1 MNLRAAARDRG
12 GRDNRIKTRRRESFE
27 EFQGQRQHLVIVT
40 DRLSSQVHLIL
51 PAGTQVVTRVEV
63 KGGDAQILAP
73 RGAVGEI
80 VKAPD
85 DGSHSYRVRFANGAE
100 AALRRHEMT
109 IRKQYQQE
117 EAQPKEDLLA
127 EYDLYDFVIYRCVV
141 GSRAFG
147 LAGDDSDTDRR
158 GVYLPPADLQW
169 SLYDAPEQLENDVT
183 QECYWELRKFLILAL
198 KANPNILEC
207 LYTPLIEAATPIAL
221 ELLAMREIFLSK
233 LVYQTYNGYVL
244 SQFKKLEQD
253 LRSKGAIKWKHA
265 MHLIR
270 LLMSGVTVLKEGF
283 VPVSVAEHRDKLLAI
298 KRGEMEWSEVNKL
311 RLDLHKQFDEAFANT
326 KLPDRPDYESA
337 NAFLIKARRTM
348 L

>member
-1 MNLRAAARDRG
+1 M
-12 GRDNRIKTRRRESFE
+12 
-27 EFQGQRQHLVIVT
+27 T
-40 DRLSSQVHLIL
+40 DRLYSQFHLIL

-63 KGGDAQILAP
+63 KDAAGQILAP

-85 DGSHSYRVRFANGAE
+85 DGSHSYRVRFVNGVE

-109 IRKQYQQE
+109 IRKQYQRE
-117 EAQPKEDLLA
+117 AAQPGDEILA

-147 LAGDDSDTDRR
+147 LAGEDSDIDRR

-169 SLYDAPEQLENDVT
+169 SLYGAPEQLENEAT

-207 LYTPLIEAATPIAL
+207 LYTPLVETAAPIAQ

-233 LVYQTYNGYVL
+233 LVYQTYNGYVM

-253 LRSKGAIKWKHA
+253 LRSTGAIKWKHA
-265 MHLIR
+265 THLIR

-283 VPVSVAEHRDKLLAI
+283 VPVNVAEHRDLLLAI
-298 KRGEMEWSEVNKL
+298 KRGEMEWDEVNRL
-311 RLDLHKQFDEAFANT
+311 RLDLHKRFDEAFADT
-326 KLPDRPDYESA
+326 KLPERPDYERA
-337 NAFLIKARRTM
+337 NAFLIRARRAM
-348 L
+348 I

>member
-1 MNLRAAARDRG
+1 
-12 GRDNRIKTRRRESFE
+12 
-27 EFQGQRQHLVIVT
+27 VIVT
-40 DRLSSQVHLIL
+40 DRLSSQINLIL
-51 PAGTQVVTRVEV
+51 PAGTQVVTRVEI
-63 KGGDAQILAP
+63 KGADGQELCP

-85 DGSHSYRVRFANGAE
+85 DGSHSYRVRFVNGVE

-109 IRKQYQQE
+109 VRKQYQR
-117 EAQPKEDLLA
+117 EAARPGEALLA

-147 LAGDDSDTDRR
+147 LAGDESDTDRR

-169 SLYDAPEQLENDVT
+169 SLYGAPEQLENEAT

-207 LYTPLIEAATPIAL
+207 LYTPLIETADPVAR
-221 ELLAMREIFLSK
+221 ELLATREIFLSK
-233 LVYQTYNGYVL
+233 LVYQTYNGYVM

-253 LRSKGAIKWKHA
+253 LRSAGAIKWKHA

-283 VPVSVAEHRDKLLAI
+283 VPVNVTEHRDLLLAI
-298 KRGEMEWSEVNKL
+298 KRGEMAWGEVNKL
-311 RLDLHKQFDEAFANT
+311 RLDLHRRFDDALGHT
-326 KLPDRPDYESA
+326 KLPERPDYERA
-337 NAFLIKARRTM
+337 NAFLIRARRRM

>member
-1 MNLRAAARDRG
+1 M
-12 GRDNRIKTRRRESFE
+12 TQF
-27 EFQGQRQHLVIVT
+27 
-40 DRLSSQVHLIL
+40 HLIL
-51 PAGTQVVTRVEV
+51 PTGTQVVTRVEV
-63 KGGDAQILAP
+63 KGADGRTLAP

-85 DGSHSYRVRFANGAE
+85 EGSHSYRARFANGAE
-100 AALRRHEMT
+100 AALRRHEMA
-109 IRKQYQQE
+109 IRKQYQRE
-117 EAQPKEDLLA
+117 TAQPGDDFLA

-147 LAGDDSDTDRR
+147 LAEDDSDTDRR

-169 SLYDAPEQLENDVT
+169 SLYGAPEQLENDAT

-207 LYTPLIEAATPIAL
+207 LYSPLIETATPIAQ

-233 LVYQTYNGYVL
+233 LAYQTYNGYVL
-244 SQFKKLEQD
+244 SQFKKIEQD
-253 LRSKGAIKWKHA
+253 LRSTGAIKWKHA

-283 VPVSVAEHRDKLLAI
+283 VPVNVAESRDQLLAI
-298 KRGEMEWSEVNKL
+298 KRGEMEWAEVNKL
-311 RLDLHKQFDEAFANT
+311 RLDLHKRFDEAFANT
-326 KLPDRPDYESA
+326 KLPDRPDYERA
-337 NAFLIKARRTM
+337 NAFLIRARRAM
-348 L
+348 I

>member
-1 MNLRAAARDRG
+1 L
-12 GRDNRIKTRRRESFE
+12 F
-27 EFQGQRQHLVIVT
+27 
-40 DRLSSQVHLIL
+40 SQVHLIL
-51 PAGTQVVTRVEV
+51 PAGTQVVTRMEI
-63 KGGDAQILAP
+63 KGADGRVLAP
-73 RGAVGEI
+73 CGAVGEI
-80 VKAPD
+80 VKSPD
-85 DGSHSYRVRFANGAE
+85 DGSHSYRVRFASGVE

-109 IRKQYQQE
+109 IRKQYQRE
-117 EAQPKEDLLA
+117 AAQPNDDLLA
-127 EYDLYDFVIYRCVV
+127 EYNLYHFVIYRCVV

-169 SLYDAPEQLENDVT
+169 SLYGAPEQLENDAT

-207 LYTPLIEAATPIAL
+207 LYTPLIETATPIAN

-253 LRSKGAIKWKHA
+253 LRSTGAIKWKHA

-283 VPVSVAEHRDKLLAI
+283 VPVNVVEHRDSLLAI
-298 KRGEMEWSEVNKL
+298 KRGEMEWGEVNKL
-311 RLDLHKQFDEAFANT
+311 RLDLHKRFDEAFSST
-326 KLPDRPDYESA
+326 KLPERPDYERA
-337 NAFLIKARRTM
+337 NAFLIMARRAM
-348 L
+348 I

>member
-1 MNLRAAARDRG
+1 V
-12 GRDNRIKTRRRESFE
+12 T
-27 EFQGQRQHLVIVT
+27 VT
-40 DRLSSQVHLIL
+40 DRLYSQFHLIL
-51 PAGTQVVTRVEV
+51 PAGTQVVTRVEI
-63 KGGDAQILAP
+63 KDAAGQILAP

-85 DGSHSYRVRFANGAE
+85 DGSHSYRVRFVNGVE

-109 IRKQYQQE
+109 IRKQYQRE
-117 EAQPKEDLLA
+117 AAQPGDEILA

-147 LAGDDSDTDRR
+147 LEGEDSDVDRR

-169 SLYDAPEQLENDVT
+169 SLYGAPEQLENEAT

-207 LYTPLIEAATPIAL
+207 LYTPLVETVAPIAQ

-233 LVYQTYNGYVL
+233 LVYQTYNGYVM

-253 LRSKGAIKWKHA
+253 LRSTGAIKWKHA
-265 MHLIR
+265 THLIR

-283 VPVSVAEHRDKLLAI
+283 VPVNVAEHRDLLLAI
-298 KRGEMEWSEVNKL
+298 KRGEMGWDEVNRM
-311 RLDLHKQFDEAFANT
+311 RLDLHKQFDEAFADT
-326 KLPDRPDYESA
+326 KLPERPDYERA
-337 NAFLIKARRTM
+337 NAFLIKARRAM
-348 L
+348 VL

>member
-1 MNLRAAARDRG
+1 
-12 GRDNRIKTRRRESFE
+12 
-27 EFQGQRQHLVIVT
+27 VIVT
-40 DRLSSQVHLIL
+40 DRLSSQINLIL
-51 PAGTQVVTRVEV
+51 PAGTQVVTRVEI
-63 KGGDAQILAP
+63 KGADGQELCP

-85 DGSHSYRVRFANGAE
+85 DGSHSYRVRFVNGVE

-109 IRKQYQQE
+109 IRKQYQRE
-117 EAQPKEDLLA
+117 AAQPGEDLLA

-147 LAGDDSDTDRR
+147 LAGDESDTDHR

-169 SLYDAPEQLENDVT
+169 SLYGAPEQFENEAT

-207 LYTPLIEAATPIAL
+207 LYTPLIETAAPVAR

-233 LVYQTYNGYVL
+233 LVYQTYNGYVM

-253 LRSKGAIKWKHA
+253 LRSAGAIKWKHA

-283 VPVSVAEHRDKLLAI
+283 VPVNVAEHRDLLLAI
-298 KRGEMEWSEVNKL
+298 KRGEIEWGEVNNL
-311 RLDLHKQFDEAFANT
+311 RLDLHRRFDDALGQT
-326 KLPDRPDYESA
+326 KLPERPDYERA
-337 NAFLIKARRTM
+337 NAFLIRARRTM
-348 L
+348 V